1 MTPGKGK
8 QLSGQLRA
16 ALSGFLHLL
25 KIGDVQ
31 PALRGVLHHRK
42 LGVSDDSEILGLLNF
57 FKCYRAYVR
66 AKINLLCLD
75 DPQIS
80 SLEKSRDLITAYTY
94 FHLTHSYTQIMPF
107 PTMALVGGLAGTGRT
122 TLSAELARL
131 WGMKHT
137 SSDVTRK
144 QLAGVPSTEDRNE
157 SCGQGLYSE
166 ALSEATCS
174 AMLRETVE
182 SLGLGGVRL

>member
-1 MTPGKGK
+1 M
-8 QLSGQLRA
+8 SGQLCA

-80 SLEKSRDLITAYTY
+80 SREKSQALITAYTY
-94 FHLTHSYTQIMPF
+94 LHLAHSYTKIMPV
-107 PTMALVGGLAGTGRT
+107 PTMALVGG
-122 TLSAELARL
+122 
-131 WGMKHT
+131 
-137 SSDVTRK
+137 
-144 QLAGVPSTEDRNE
+144 
-157 SCGQGLYSE
+157 
-166 ALSEATCS
+166 
-174 AMLRETVE
+174 
-182 SLGLGGVRL
+182 

>member
-1 MTPGKGK
+1 MPPGKGK

-16 ALSGFLHLL
+16 ALSGFLH
-25 KIGDVQ
+25 
-31 PALRGVLHHRK
+31 HRK
-42 LGVSDDSEILGLLNF
+42 LGVSDDSEILSLLNF
-57 FKCYRAYVR
+57 LKCYRAYVR

-94 FHLTHSYTQIMPF
+94 FQLTHSYTQIMPV

-122 TLSAELARL
+122 TLSAELARR

-157 SCGQGLYSE
+157 SSGQGLYSE

-174 AMLRETVE
+174 AMLRETDE